1 MQIDQL
7 TTAVRPRSGWEA
19 MDLGLRLLQQHA
31 SAVYRPWFIVLL
43 PLTILLLLVCW
54 VHPMWAALA
63 LWWLKPLL
71 GRLVLVVLG
80 AAVFGS
86 TPNTLTTL
94 KQWWRLAWRDS
105 WRLLTIGRLHPNRSF
120 RLPVR
125 QLEQLSGSARNKRL
139 ITLSDESAT
148 GPLWLSSLM
157 IEWAIA
163 LLLISLSF
171 MVFGYWLDNTD
182 LQWEAGDIWA
192 GAAFTYIWFGNLPFI
207 ELWQMRLLVILYA
220 VRISIIEPF
229 FNAAGFGLYLNRRT
243 VLEGWD
249 IELQFR
255 RIAAR
260 LAAVGKTAGL
270 VLVVATL
277 SLTTPTTSVA
287 ETSVNTSQEA
297 ASDQELAYEPGTEQS
312 DEAISA
318 IRSEADKCSEFD
330 ADVQRL
336 ANSDNPASEML
347 ATLLTS
353 DDWKPCELATFR
365 RWNNTDEPA
374 ADSDWNF
381 ELPLLG
387 ALLKPLVWALAIG
400 GLLLLLLQ
408 AWRWR
413 GSLNSAGIGGLA
425 SRRQQAETQRS
436 KITLP
441 QQVTG
446 SVLQNAQ
453 ALWQAGQ
460 HREALSLLYRG
471 ALQQLDSRWQL
482 ELEDSFTEAECQ
494 RHIGEK
500 SRTESLP
507 EVGRWFSRLTLSW
520 QRLAWGHRP
529 PSDSEFSEL
538 TQGWAE
544 HIDGRKHAPNDA
556 PRQTRAND

>member
-1 MQIDQL
+1 MWIDRL

-43 PLTILLLLVCW
+43 PLTMVLLLVCW
-54 VHPMWAALA
+54 VNPMWAALA

-105 WRLLTIGRLHPNRSF
+105 WRLLTIGRFHPSRSF

-125 QLEQLSGSARNKRL
+125 QLEQLSGGARNKRL
-139 ITLSDESAT
+139 STLGDESAT
-148 GPLWLSSLM
+148 GPLWFSSLL
-157 IEWAIA
+157 IDWAIA
-163 LLLISLSF
+163 LLLISLTF
-171 MVFGYWLDNTD
+171 MLFGYWLENTD
-182 LQWEAGDIWA
+182 LQWESADVWA
-192 GAAFTYIWFGNLPFI
+192 GAAFTYLWFGNVPFI

-220 VRISIIEPF
+220 LRISIIEPF
-229 FNAAGFGLYLNRRT
+229 FTAAGFGLYLNRRT

-260 LAAVGKTAGL
+260 LAAAGKASL
-270 VLVVATL
+270 IVVLLATL
-277 SLTTPTTSVA
+277 SLASPTTAFADNSISSSENA
-287 ETSVNTSQEA
+287 DTE
-297 ASDQELAYEPGTEQS
+297 EPINDT
-312 DEAISA
+312 ISA
-318 IRSEADKCSEFD
+318 TRSQADKCREFD
-330 ADVQRL
+330 ADVERL
-336 ANSDNPASEML
+336 ATSNNKANEAL
-347 ATLLTS
+347 ANLLRS

-365 RWNNTDEPA
+365 RWNNADEPE
-374 ADSDWNF
+374 DSSDWNF

-387 ALLKPLVWALAIG
+387 DLLKPLIWALAIG
-400 GLLLLLLQ
+400 GLLLLALQ

-413 GSLNSAGIGGLA
+413 GSLSTARLGGLERHG
-425 SRRQQAETQRS
+425 SQLETQRS

-441 QQVTG
+441 QEITG
-446 SVLQNAQ
+446 SLLQNAR
-453 ALWQAGQ
+453 ALWQEGQ

-471 ALQQLDSRWQL
+471 ALQQLDARWQL

-494 RHIGEK
+494 RTINAK
-500 SRTESLP
+500 SRDESLP
-507 EVGRWFSRLTLSW
+507 ELGSWFDRLTLNW

-538 TQGWAE
+538 SQGWAE
-544 HIDGRKHAPNDA
+544 FIDGHNN
-556 PRQTRAND
+556 RQTAPAKTSAND